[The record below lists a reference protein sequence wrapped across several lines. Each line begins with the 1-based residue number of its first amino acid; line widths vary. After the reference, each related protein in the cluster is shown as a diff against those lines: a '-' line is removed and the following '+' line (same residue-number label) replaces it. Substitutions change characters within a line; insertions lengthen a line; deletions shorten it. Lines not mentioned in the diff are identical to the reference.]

1 MPQSFIDVSETGS
14 GPIDRLRETITEFN
28 QASAKQTA
36 EIVRLTRVL
45 VVLTV
50 LLFVGLAVQI
60 GVAIL
65 VQN

>member
-1 MPQSFIDVSETGS
+1 MPESFIDVSETGS

-28 QASAKQTA
+28 RASAKQTA

-65 VQN
+65 IQN